1 MNQGRSWSELSILL
15 AACTLAGWIAS
26 SGVILGSL
34 EDESAWPV
42 ALIAIGCLAALPL
55 VHVRI
60 AGAMERLPAVGE
72 LSIPL
77 AWMVQLLPL
86 CLMPSPRATTFLFGG
101 LILVHGHL
109 NQSSDDDR
117 NAAFCFSSAPL
128 INVLALAVHPSA
140 WLLGMLPLTTALAI
154 LTAHLGHARYA
165 RNCVRT
171 VGYRSEAASPRPM
184 RLLAAAPTAALVLI
198 LSAAVFLASEKVLEA
213 ASDEP
218 AAVEQ
223 RTATSASPSGTRESG
238 APRNTV
244 NRSPSSTPGS
254 TAQGL
259 AFGGGTSPF
268 SDEVVLR
275 VSPVEGTRVRQYLH
289 LKHQVLDELTAEGA
303 RSRRQ
308 AYPPLWTDGEDET
321 GVDGWTWLLFPDE
334 LAEYADFEI
343 TSRPLPVLDFGW
355 TVLFSPASVAA
366 VQMDRV
372 VYHPDQLLAAP
383 FVTEEEFTYRV
394 RVLDNEPRLERIGE
408 GHPGLLNLPP
418 DGPAL
423 ERLRREAERLVE
435 GAASDL
441 EKVRSIVDH
450 FVYEYAYERTGDD
463 FQGLE
468 SLVELLDR
476 KSGYCTLF
484 SGAAATMMR
493 TQGIPTRLATG
504 FIAHEWHPQE
514 QQWIVRE
521 RDAHAWIEVYF
532 EGDGWVPFDPT
543 PPAGD
548 GRGGGGFDPHA
559 RSSPAWIRDVSSA
572 VKAWLDGE
580 TGSLAEVVASVLRAP
595 IQAIWRNPTLLVV
608 LSGLVLF
615 ALHLSRSDRGR
626 VGSATTGALPRR
638 NVDPTL
644 HLQRRIIAALSRMGV
659 VREKGETFSELAQ
672 RAAGANADLLDLPK
686 AAGIIYRSRFG
697 AQPLESEEKSRL
709 ETLAL
714 LIESTERR
722 QTPRTA
728 QPQGG

>member
-1 MNQGRSWSELSILL
+1 MNQSRSWNELSLL
-15 AACTLAGWIAS
+15 LTACTLAGWIAS

-34 EDESAWPV
+34 EDPSAWPL
-42 ALIAIGCLAALPL
+42 ALIAIGGLTALPL
-55 VHVRI
+55 FHTRMT
-60 AGAMERLPAVGE
+60 GAMERLPAVGE
-72 LSIPL
+72 LALPL

-86 CLMPSPRATTFLFGG
+86 FVMPAPRVTTILFGG
-101 LILVHGHL
+101 LILAHGHL

-117 NAAFCFSSAPL
+117 NAAFCIASAPL
-128 INVLALAVHPSA
+128 INVLALAVLPSA
-140 WLLGMLPLTTALAI
+140 WLLGMLPLTAALAI

-171 VGYRSEAASPRPM
+171 VGYRPEAVNLRPV
-184 RLLAAAPTAALVLI
+184 RLLAAAPTAILILI
-198 LSAAVFLASEKVLEA
+198 LSAALFLASERLLEA
-213 ASDEP
+213 ASEEP

-223 RTATSASPSGTRESG
+223 RTATATSASGTQESG
-238 APRNTV
+238 APRNSA
-244 NRSPSSTPGS
+244 NRPPPRTPGS

-275 VSPVEGTRVRQYLH
+275 VSPVEGTRARQSLH
-289 LKHQVLDELTAEGA
+289 LRHQVLDELTAEGA

-321 GVDGWTWLLFPDE
+321 GVDGWTWLGFPDE
-334 LAEYADFEI
+334 LAEYAEFEI

-394 RVLDNEPRLERIGE
+394 RALDDEPRLERIGE

-418 DGPAL
+418 EGPAL
-423 ERLRREAERLVE
+423 ERLRKEAERLVE
-435 GAASDL
+435 GATSDF

-504 FIAHEWHPQE
+504 FIAHEWHSQE

-543 PPAGD
+543 PPAND

-559 RSSPAWIRDVSSA
+559 SSSPAWIRDLNSA
-572 VKAWLDGE
+572 VRAWLDGDS
-580 TGSLAEVVASVLRAP
+580 GSLAEVVASVFRAP
-595 IQAIWRNPTLLVV
+595 LQSIRRNPTVLVV
-608 LSGLVLF
+608 LSGLILLG
-615 ALHLSRSDRGR
+615 LHLSRLDRGK
-626 VGSATTGALPRR
+626 VGRALTRALPQR
-638 NVDPTL
+638 NVDPTI
-644 HLQRRIIAALSRMGV
+644 HLQRRIIVALSCVGV
-659 VREKGETFSELAQ
+659 IRGKGETFSELAQ
-672 RAAGANADLLDLPK
+672 RAARAHPDLLELPV
-686 AAGIIYRSRFG
+686 AAGIIYRCRFG

-714 LIESTERR
+714 KIESTERR
-722 QTPRTA
+722 PTPQTA
-728 QPQGG
+728 